1 MKTNR
6 YHSILKPIMVMLIN
20 FLLSLLIVIGVGSS
34 IGVMIAFALAVLCSV
49 IYSATVSYDLKRSGL
64 SIMNYILVFSIF
76 AVILV
81 VLMRNH
87 SFTTKLISLVSGNYN
102 LEATGFYLLYALFP
116 CIGGLAGFGLGY
128 GIWKIICKF

>member
-64 SIMNYILVFSIF
+64 SIMNYILV
-76 AVILV
+76 
-81 VLMRNH
+81 
-87 SFTTKLISLVSGNYN
+87 
-102 LEATGFYLLYALFP
+102 
-116 CIGGLAGFGLGY
+116 
-128 GIWKIICKF
+128 

>member
-6 YHSILKPIMVMLIN
+6 YHSILKPVMVMLIN
-20 FLLSLLIVIGVGSS
+20 FLLSFFIVIGVGSS
-34 IGVMIAFALAVLCSV
+34 IGVMISFAFAILCSV

-87 SFTTKLISLVSGNYN
+87 SFTTKLISLVSGSYN

-116 CIGGLAGFGLGY
+116 CIGGLVGFGY